1 MILHSE
7 LKRQRKIVKNLKKK
21 SLWSKTLEEVQFE
34 PYLLS
39 YFIVYTITLCL
50 LLLLVS
56 MAKLMKYFLA
66 LNPLL

>member
-21 SLWSKTLEEVQFE
+21 SLWSKTLEEVIFQ

-39 YFIVYTITLCL
+39 YFIVCTITLCRL
-50 LLLLVS
+50 VYIVS
-56 MAKLMKYFLA
+56 MMG
-66 LNPLL
+66 